1 MLPAK
6 SPSRDAPMWIDILWR
21 QYSAALDMLE
31 AAIQACP
38 DPLWSDAEKPRWSDS
53 GVVGFWYLAFHTL
66 FFLDLYLS
74 GLLKGFAPPKP
85 FSLGE
90 IDPAGLLPDRAYTKA
105 ELLAYL
111 AHGREKCRATL
122 AALTEEKAAQTCDFP
137 WLRLGFG
144 ELLVDNLRHVQ
155 HHTAQLN
162 LLLRQSTHAAP
173 RWVTTSDRPLQR
185 S

>member
-1 MLPAK
+1 
-6 SPSRDAPMWIDILWR
+6 MWNDILWR

-31 AAIQACP
+31 AAIRTCP
-38 DPLWSDAEKPRWSDS
+38 DALWSEAGKPRWNES

-66 FFLDLYLS
+66 YLHDCYFSGSREAFSPPERFGLDEL
-74 GLLKGFAPPKP
+74 
-85 FSLGE
+85 
-90 IDPAGLLPDRAYTKA
+90 DPAGVLPESPYTKA

-122 AALTEEKAAQTCDFP
+122 ATLTEEKAAQICEFP

-144 ELLVDNLRHVQ
+144 ELIVDNLRHVQ

-162 LLLRQSTHAAP
+162 LLLRQNAHAPAA
-173 RWVTTSDRPLQR
+173 WVTTTDRPLDAR
-185 S
+185 PNLGIR